1 MSSSS
6 PTNELE
12 IDHPGEIAAWLEEMV
27 DDQVK
32 LELEG
37 PGGETLALQPLRIQ
51 RGRGCLDLRLP
62 GLQAELPEWVL
73 RAPVR
78 AHALLDRIQL
88 DFDLGP
94 QRVLL
99 DEQGLPLL
107 RVELPRR
114 LRRHQR
120 RQAFRVQPLSLHHP
134 RALLPR
140 EAELPLRLRTVDLS
154 AGGVALLWS
163 AALQV
168 PAIGAQIGPLEL
180 ELEREARVRVKLRVQ
195 HVEPTENSEIHRIG
209 CAFVDLSPAAE
220 RQLSLYLNQAQRRQR
235 SIGR

>member
-1 MSSSS
+1 MSSS
-6 PTNELE
+6 PPPNELE
-12 IDHPGEIAAWLEEMV
+12 IEHPGEIAAWLEEMV

-37 PGGETLALQPLRIQ
+37 PAGQSLALQPLRIQ

-62 GLQAELPEWVL
+62 GLQAELPAWVL
-73 RAPVR
+73 TEPVR

-94 QRVLL
+94 LRTLL

-107 RVELPRR
+107 RIELPER

-120 RQAFRVQPLSLHHP
+120 RQAFRVQPLSLQHP
-134 RALLPR
+134 RVLLPR

-154 AGGVALLWS
+154 AGGVGLLWS
-163 AALQV
+163 AALPV
-168 PAIGAQIGPLEL
+168 PDIGAQIGPIEL
-180 ELEREARVRVKLRVQ
+180 ELERETRVQVRLRVQ
-195 HVEPTENSEIHRIG
+195 HVEPTESAEYQRVG
-209 CAFVDLSPAAE
+209 CAFVSLSPTAE
-220 RQLSLYLNQAQRRQR
+220 RQLSVYLNQAQRRLR
-235 SIGR
+235 SLGR